1 MDADL
6 ADMQLITKHNKE
18 IRFLL
23 CVIDIFSNYALLIL
37 LKDKKD
43 VTMVNPLQKTL
54 NCSKEKQNCSNRI
67 WVDKGSKF
75 YNRSINSW
83 LEKNNIEMHSTYN
96 EEKSVAAEKFTGTL
110 RKKIY
115 KHMTS
120 ILIIL
125 TY

>member
-1 MDADL
+1 
-6 ADMQLITKHNKE
+6 MQLITKHNKE

-23 CVIDIFSNYALLIL
+23 YVIDIFSNYALLIL

-54 NCSKEKQNCSNRI
+54 NYSKEKQNCSNRI

-75 YNRSINSW
+75 YNRSIKSW

>member
-54 NCSKEKQNCSNRI
+54 NCSNRI

-75 YNRSINSW
+75 YNRSIKSW
-83 LEKNNIEMHSTYN
+83 LDIEIEMHSTYN